1 MWRLFS
7 KGMKFGD
14 FLHRRHAI
22 LYSQEKIITEKHS
35 VQFCF
40 LGICPSSSQVQMI
53 EDVVTPK
60 PVHGITNFI
69 FVKRGKK
76 EKMVPILNSKRNGT
90 KKKKAMKR
98 SKEGKYGSSSE
109 HKEKMRRGI
118 SR

>member
-60 PVHGITNFI
+60 PVHGITNF
-69 FVKRGKK
+69 
-76 EKMVPILNSKRNGT
+76 VPILNSKRNGT

>member
-22 LYSQEKIITEKHS
+22 LYSQEKIITEKHC

-60 PVHGITNFI
+60 PVHGITNF
-69 FVKRGKK
+69 
-76 EKMVPILNSKRNGT
+76 VPILNSKRNGT

-118 SR
+118 TR

>member
-1 MWRLFS
+1 MLFY
-7 KGMKFGD
+7 
-14 FLHRRHAI
+14 R
-22 LYSQEKIITEKHS
+22 YSQEKIITEKHC

-60 PVHGITNFI
+60 PVHGITNF
-69 FVKRGKK
+69 
-76 EKMVPILNSKRNGT
+76 VPILNSKRNGT

-118 SR
+118 TR